1 MSAGT
6 KAHEGPSGHAVTPDY
21 TISFE
26 AHPTR
31 VRVEFNGVT
40 VADSARAMVFR
51 EARYRPVFYFPP
63 ADVRLDLMERTDHHT
78 HCPFKGNASYWTLRI
93 GERSAENAAWSYED
107 PLKVASAMKGYIAF
121 YDDRMDA
128 WYEDEDQVYVRGA
141 KEGAPRDNPL
151 VDWLLSEAW
160 EAATSRELTRRFSL
174 ALVETGI
181 PLARVRVVIQTLHPL
196 LAATV
201 YRWSAAAAEKVE
213 KVLLSHETM
222 RSDQFLQSPLR
233 PIFDGVGGFRR
244 WLDASDEDDFPVL
257 RDLKAEGMTD
267 YAAMPMPFS
276 DGQINAITLATDAP
290 GGFSTAGLGRIHEI
304 LPVLSRFYEVQARRR
319 NAVTLLQTFLGKHT
333 GKRVLDGL
341 IKRGDGEN
349 IHAVI
354 WFCDLRDST
363 PLAQSVS
370 REAFLAH
377 LNLFFDCMA
386 GAVVDN
392 GGEVLR
398 FIGDAVLAIFP
409 VADSER
415 TGREGAVGWAE
426 ACEMAAQAAREADRR
441 IAELNRSSA
450 GGDTPPLRF
459 GIGLH
464 VGDVTY
470 GNIGTAE
477 RLEFTVIGAAANQAS
492 RIEGMSRS
500 LRVPIVM
507 SSEFAAEYPGEVR
520 SLGRHR
526 LRGMAGRHELY
537 TLAGGA
543 PLKATPSMP

>member
-1 MSAGT
+1 MSART
-6 KAHEGPSGHAVTPDY
+6 KAREGPSGLGVTPDY
-21 TISFE
+21 TVSFE
-26 AHPTR
+26 AHPVR
-31 VRVEFNGVT
+31 VRVVFNGVT

-93 GERSAENAAWSYED
+93 GERSAENAVWSYED
-107 PLKVASAMKGYIAF
+107 PLKVATAMKGYIAF

-128 WYEDEDQVYVRGA
+128 WYEDEDQVHVRGA

-160 EAATSRELTRRFSL
+160 EAATSRELTRRFSR
-174 ALVETGI
+174 ALVETGV
-181 PLARVRVVIQTLHPL
+181 PVSRVRVVIQTLHPL
-196 LAATV
+196 LAATA
-201 YRWSAAAAEKVE
+201 YAWSAAAAEKVE
-213 KVLLSHETM
+213 KVLLSHEVVQ
-222 RSDQFLQSPLR
+222 SDQFLRSPLR

-257 RDLKAEGMTD
+257 KDLKAEGMTD

-290 GGFSTAGLGRIHEI
+290 GGFSTADLGHIHEI
-304 LPVLSRFYEVQARRR
+304 LPVLSRFYEVHAKRR
-319 NAVTLLQTFLGKHT
+319 NAVTLLQTFLGKRT
-333 GKRVLDGL
+333 GERVLDGL
-341 IKRGDGEN
+341 IRRGDGEN

-363 PLAQSVS
+363 ALAESLS
-370 REAFLAH
+370 RQEFLAH

-409 VADSER
+409 VADAET

-426 ACEMAAQAAREADRR
+426 ACELAAKAAREADRR

-477 RLEFTVIGAAANQAS
+477 RLEFTVIGAAANLAS
-492 RIEGMSRS
+492 RIEGMTRT
-500 LRVPIVM
+500 LNVPIVM
-507 SSEFAAEYPGEVR
+507 SSEFAAQYPGEVR
-520 SLGRHR
+520 SLGRHK
-526 LRGMAGRHELY
+526 LRGLVGTHELY
-537 TLAGGA
+537 TLDTLAGGEA
-543 PLKATPSMP
+543 PGLP